1 MAGGRVVNDR
11 DWNAAYHRRLEEV
24 GEDHVDIEFKAHPDV
39 NPEGNKSWKA
49 YIKRPTLF
57 QEIAELSLP
66 AFFIN
71 AGKDIRPS

>member
-1 MAGGRVVNDR
+1 MSDR

-24 GEDHVDIEFKAHPDV
+24 GEDHVDIEFKAHPDI